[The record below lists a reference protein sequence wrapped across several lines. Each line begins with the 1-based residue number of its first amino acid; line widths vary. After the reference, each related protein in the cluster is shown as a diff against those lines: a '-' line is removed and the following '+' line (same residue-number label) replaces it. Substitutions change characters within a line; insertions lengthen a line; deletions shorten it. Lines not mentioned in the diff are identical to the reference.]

1 MIDWS
6 YLAQA
11 KGTPSTWEYTS
22 IIVGVS
28 PKVRQAASVVSA

>member
-6 YLAQA
+6 YLAQG
-11 KGTPSTWEYTS
+11 KGTPSTWEYSS

-28 PKVRQAASVVSA
+28 PKVRHAASTVSA